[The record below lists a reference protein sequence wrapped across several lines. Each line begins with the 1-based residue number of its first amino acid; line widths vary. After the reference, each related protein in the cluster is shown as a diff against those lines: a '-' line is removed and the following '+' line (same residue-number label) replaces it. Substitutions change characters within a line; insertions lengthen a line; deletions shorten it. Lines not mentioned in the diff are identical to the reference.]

1 MDCNPCVVLFI
12 LCFFYCFLF
21 FVFVYCVMN
30 CECAMRYIAL
40 YKTQLKMHSMYNVGH
55 MRVCVC
61 MLFVFDSA
69 MCQFSRLF
77 TCQTRYY
84 ELDCQTVVVWWGLR
98 RWRQGAPIIHTTGQ
112 KVGNSTPSRHPSIAV
127 CGSFALSH
135 ISFLSMQ
142 LQNLFVLEATSYIRS
157 IVTLHDHFHF
167 KIHTICVVA
176 GAVIK
181 CTRCTWGTHERTWF
195 IVSLQLFYSILQ

>member
-1 MDCNPCVVLFI
+1 
-12 LCFFYCFLF
+12 
-21 FVFVYCVMN
+21 
-30 CECAMRYIAL
+30 MRYIAL

-55 MRVCVC
+55 MWVCVC
-61 MLFVFDSA
+61 VCFLFW
-69 MCQFSRLF
+69 
-77 TCQTRYY
+77 
-84 ELDCQTVVVWWGLR
+84 TVPCVNSVGYLLAKRVTTNWIIERWWWGLR

-112 KVGNSTPSRHPSIAV
+112 KVGNSPPSRHPSIAV

-176 GAVIK
+176 AGAVIK